1 MSNTKVID
9 VILQLKDKMTAPMNA
24 ATQKLKANATQYAKI
39 GRDMQRT
46 GRNIAKAGTTLTK
59 MITAPAVALGAVAY
73 KEFGEY
79 DKQMRLVQS
88 TMGATAEES
97 KMLSETIK
105 ESASNSVYGMQDAA
119 DAALNYA
126 RAGYDAKQAADM
138 ISPAF
143 NLAAGTATDLSV
155 VTAGL
160 GATMKAFGADS
171 EEAATYTDV
180 FAKAQ
185 AQAQTTVEDLFDA
198 SAKASALF
206 ETAGWNIQ
214 DLATATG
221 VLGDAYISGAE
232 AGNALK
238 SGIANLSSP
247 TSKALE
253 WMDKLGI
260 EITNADGT
268 YKSFAETQ
276 EILHNAFE
284 NLSDAEQTQAATAIF
299 GKFQMGKWL
308 ALIKR
313 SPQDIQSMESALGSA
328 TNTAQEM
335 SDSLM
340 EGPGGAIEKL
350 KSNWDIFKKTLG
362 ETIAPVITPLIEKLT
377 EMMQAFSQMSDEQKQ
392 SIVKMVAF
400 AAAVGPVLIVI
411 GKLVIGA
418 GKLFSTLGKLGKAVK
433 AGTGLFKIFSTVS
446 KGPFL
451 GALGAIGLAIG
462 VVIRNWDKIS
472 EKVGSFYQ
480 KVKPSLDKIMKLFN
494 KVFGWIADI
503 IDAIAMPALDLVLG
517 AIQGIIDC
525 LGGVV
530 DFMTG
535 VFSGD
540 WSKAW
545 EGLKNIAMGPI
556 KAIDEALDGI
566 FSKHASNLLDMF
578 GIGLSDRSVEK
589 NQKIRSYFYNNDL
602 LNKGFELKSNGQGKV
617 YIADRRGE
625 DIPLPS
631 NIENDLQH
639 LASGTKNWK
648 GGLVQIS
655 ERGGEIVDLPSGSR
669 VYPHDES
676 VRRAFNDGVSTSHV
690 INIPKLADQ
699 IIVREDADIDMI
711 AAKLAHKLEKVSQ
724 NVGANKIGY
733 QFQS

>member
-1 MSNTKVID
+1 MANTKIID

-24 ATQKLKANATQYAKI
+24 ATQNLKANANQYTKI

-46 GRNIAKAGTTLTK
+46 GRNIARAGSSLTK

-73 KEFGEY
+73 KEYGEY
-79 DKQMRLVQS
+79 DKQMRLVQQ
-88 TMGATAEES
+88 TMGATADES

-143 NLAAGTATDLSV
+143 NLAAGTATDLAT

-206 ETAGWNIQ
+206 ETAGWSIQ

-247 TSKALE
+247 NKTAAI
-253 WMDKLGI
+253 WMNRLGI
-260 EITNADGT
+260 EVTKADGT
-268 YKSFAETQ
+268 FKSFEKTHKMLHKAFKGLTQ
-276 EILHNAFE
+276 E
-284 NLSDAEQTQAATAIF
+284 EQTQAATAIF

-313 SPQDIQSMESALGSA
+313 SPKDINSMESALGSA
-328 TNTAQEM
+328 SNTAKGM
-335 SDSLM
+335 SDALM

-362 ETIAPVITPLIEKLT
+362 ETIAPVITPLIEKVT

-392 SIVKMVAF
+392 SIVKMVAY
-400 AAAVGPVLIVI
+400 AAAIGPVLIVI
-411 GKLVIGA
+411 GKLIIGA
-418 GKLFSTLGKLGKAVK
+418 GKLFTTLGKLGKAIK
-433 AGTGLFKIFSTVS
+433 GGTGLFNLFANVS

-451 GALGAIGLAIG
+451 GALGAIGIAIG

-617 YIADRRGE
+617 YIADKRGE

-669 VYPHDES
+669 VYPHDDS
-676 VRRAFNDGVSTSHV
+676 VRRAYNDGVRSSHV

-733 QFQS
+733 QFQG

>member
-1 MSNTKVID
+1 MANTKIID

-24 ATQKLKANATQYAKI
+24 ATQNLKANANQYTKI

-46 GRNIAKAGTTLTK
+46 GRNIARAGSSLTK

-73 KEFGEY
+73 KEYGEY
-79 DKQMRLVQS
+79 DKQMRLVQQ
-88 TMGATAEES
+88 TMGATADES

-143 NLAAGTATDLSV
+143 NLAAGTATDLAT

-206 ETAGWNIQ
+206 ETAGWSIE

-247 TSKALE
+247 NKTAAI
-253 WMDKLGI
+253 WMNRLGI
-260 EITNADGT
+260 EVTKADGT
-268 YKSFAETQ
+268 FKSFEKTHKMLHKAFKGLTQ
-276 EILHNAFE
+276 E
-284 NLSDAEQTQAATAIF
+284 EQAQAATAIF

-313 SPQDIQSMESALGSA
+313 SPKDINSMESALGSA
-328 TNTAQEM
+328 SNTAKGM
-335 SDSLM
+335 SDALM

-362 ETIAPVITPLIEKLT
+362 ETIAPVITPLIEKVT

-392 SIVKMVAF
+392 SIVKMVAY
-400 AAAVGPVLIVI
+400 AAAIGPVLIVI
-411 GKLVIGA
+411 GKLIIGA
-418 GKLFSTLGKLGKAVK
+418 GKLFTTLGKLGKAIK
-433 AGTGLFKIFSTVS
+433 GGTGLFKLFANVS

-451 GALGAIGLAIG
+451 GALGAIGIAIG

-472 EKVGSFYQ
+472 EKIGSFYQ

-503 IDAIAMPALDLVLG
+503 IDAVAMPALDLVLG

-530 DFMTG
+530 DFMNG

-540 WSKAW
+540 WAKAW

-578 GIGLSDRSVEK
+578 GIGISNSSMEQ
-589 NQKIRSYFYNNDL
+589 NEKIRGYFYNNDL
-602 LNKGFELKSNGQGKV
+602 LNKGFDLKTNAQGKV

-676 VRRAFNDGVSTSHV
+676 VRRAYNDGVRSSHV

-711 AAKLAHKLEKVSQ
+711 ATKLAHKLEKVSQ

-733 QFQS
+733 QFQG